1 MLAMPKIR
9 LSIFKARWLPV
20 LCGALLLSGC
30 KTSEFSAFFPS
41 GPVADYERDLMFIT
55 FGLMLFV
62 FIPVV
67 VLTLFFAWRYR
78 ASNTKAKYTP
88 DWSHSNLLEVFLW
101 GGPIVIIAIL
111 GVLTWYSTYHLDPY
125 KPLPTAKTN
134 QTLKV
139 DVIGMDWKWL
149 FVYPQYHVASVNELA
164 VPVNTPVSMRLTSDT
179 VMLSFMIPQL
189 GSQIF
194 AMSGMQTRLNL
205 EASKKGTF
213 SGKNYQYNGPGF
225 AKEKFHVLATSK
237 QDFQAWIQKAK
248 ASGDDLNTERYA
260 ELSQPSQMHGVKFFS
275 PVKPHLFDYVIGLY
289 NSGKPRNQLTKQ
301 LTRIVTR

>member
-9 LSIFKARWLPV
+9 LRMLKVRWLPV
-20 LCGALLLSGC
+20 LWCALLLSGC

-62 FIPVV
+62 FIPVL

-78 ASNTKAKYTP
+78 ASNNKAKYTP
-88 DWSHSNLLEVFLW
+88 KWSHSNILEAFLW

-111 GVLTWYSTYHLDPY
+111 GVVTWVSTYHLDPY
-125 KPLPTAKTN
+125 KPLPTTKAN
-134 QTLKV
+134 PPLKV

-149 FVYPQYHVASVNELA
+149 FVYPQYNVASVNELA

-194 AMSGMQTRLNL
+194 AMSGMQTKLNL

-213 SGKNYQYNGPGF
+213 SGKNYQYDGSGF
-225 AKEKFHVLATSK
+225 AKEKFHVLSVSK
-237 QDFQAWIQKAK
+237 QNFQAWIKKAK
-248 ASGDDLNTERYA
+248 ASGDDLNAQRYA
-260 ELSQPSQMHGVKFFS
+260 ELSKPSQMHGVKLFS
-275 PVKPHLFDYVIGLY
+275 SVKPHLFDYVISLY
-289 NSGKPRNQLTKQ
+289 NNGKPRNQLTKIA
-301 LTRIVTR
+301 TR